1 MEKINFQD
9 LPSTNTPIDSNN
21 LNLLQNNI
29 EEAIEEKQSLPIG
42 GTTGQ
47 VLGKNSDADYDVAW
61 INQTGGGSGT
71 GMGGDTIPIGSVM
84 PFAKVDSNSPLMSD
98 WLLCDGRA
106 VSRTIYSEL
115 FSTIGTTYG
124 AGDGNTT
131 FNLPD
136 VKGRVIVGQ
145 DEADDSFKT
154 LGAKIGEKEVTLTI
168 AQMPRHNHD
177 LVFYTGS
184 NGGFQS
190 ATGVAPT
197 TTVNRTTSFSGN
209 GEAHNNIQPSL
220 VLKYYIKTF
229 RSASLTADVKNAKTT
244 STKDTYSCD
253 YINNLTDNFTGFL
266 LWTNPNPNAV
276 IDTMQITLD
285 DTQYD
290 TYAII
295 WKQTITSNRCF
306 NTGQIPKGYG
316 TIMIIPDN
324 HYRTIEATN
333 NGLSISSAV
342 NEPRYCIPLY
352 IVGYKN
358 NLFN

>member
-1 MEKINFQD
+1 MAKVLFTRTD
-9 LPSTNTPIDSNN
+9 TNDKVETIPFKDGQIIYTKDGKTY
-21 LNLLQNNI
+21 LDYGTDRI
-29 EEAIEEKQSLPIG
+29 ELVS
-42 GTTGQ
+42 
-47 VLGKNSDADYDVAW
+47 
-61 INQTGGGSGT
+61 
-71 GMGGDTIPIGSVM
+71 GGDTIPIGSVM
-84 PFAKVDSNSPLMSD
+84 PFAEIDSTSALMSD

-106 VSRTIYSEL
+106 VSRTVYSEL
-115 FSTIGTTYG
+115 FSLIGTRYG
-124 AGDGNTT
+124 EGNGSTT

-145 DEADDSFKT
+145 DEADDDFKT
-154 LGAKIGEKEVTLTI
+154 LGAKIGEKKVTLTV
-168 AQMPRHNHD
+168 AQMPSHSGHVVGN
-177 LVFYTGS
+177 LTTAQAQAG
-184 NGGFQS
+184 
-190 ATGVAPT
+190 TGVIG
-197 TTVNRTTSFSGN
+197 TSNPEDVGGS
-209 GEAHNNIQPSL
+209 EAHNNIQPSII
-220 VLKYYIKTF
+220 LKYYIKTF
-229 RSASLTADVKNAKTT
+229 RSASLTADVKNAKTI

-253 YINNLTDNFTGFL
+253 YINNWTDNFTGFL
-266 LWTNPNPNAV
+266 LWTNPNPSAV

-290 TYAII
+290 TYAVI
-295 WKQTITSNRCF
+295 WKHTTTNNRCF